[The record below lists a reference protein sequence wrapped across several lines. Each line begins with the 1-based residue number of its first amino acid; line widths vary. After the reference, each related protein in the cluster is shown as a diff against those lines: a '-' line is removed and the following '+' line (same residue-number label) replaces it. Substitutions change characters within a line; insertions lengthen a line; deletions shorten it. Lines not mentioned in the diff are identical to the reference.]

1 MSMTKVDNL
10 SGRHQFTD
18 KTLLIKNVDI
28 TKIVRK
34 LSFLRAF
41 DKIGHSRKIIF
52 VL

>member
-18 KTLLIKNVDI
+18 KTLLIKNIDI

-34 LSFLRAF
+34 LSFLREF
-41 DKIGHSRKIIF
+41 DKIGHSR
-52 VL
+52 